1 MNILIADDHQLIR
14 EGLRYSLERHFDD
27 LEIYEAKNGGEVI
40 EMVSNQQRSM
50 DLILL
55 DLYMPG
61 VQGFSLLSTLCN
73 GYTETPV
80 LVLSASSEPELMHK
94 ALDHG
99 ASGFLT
105 KDTDNDIIIQAIHL
119 VLAGG
124 VYLPPAI
131 INRPIDPEDV
141 PETAKPN
148 VGRDEGSSRTLRIR
162 KAITRRQRQVLTQL
176 SIGKSTRDISAS
188 LHLSES
194 TIKGHIAALF
204 KLLGATNRIQAV
216 IEAQKLGILF

>member
-27 LEIYEAKNGGEVI
+27 LKIFEAKDGSEVI
-40 EMVSNQQRSM
+40 DVVASHQRSM
-50 DLILL
+50 NLVLL

-61 VQGFSLLSTLCN
+61 VQGFSLLSTLCDS
-73 GYTETPV
+73 YPEIPV
-80 LVLSASSEPELMHK
+80 LLVSATNDPDLMHK
-94 ALDHG
+94 ALDCG

-105 KDTDNDIIIQAIHL
+105 KNTDNDIIIQAIRL

-124 VYLPPAI
+124 VYLPPSI
-131 INRPIDPEDV
+131 INRS
-141 PETAKPN
+141 
-148 VGRDEGSSRTLRIR
+148 GDEGKASDTTARIR
-162 KAITRRQRQVLTQL
+162 KQITRRQWQVLVQL
-176 SIGKSTRDISAS
+176 RSGKSNRDISAS

-194 TIKGHIAALF
+194 TIKGHIAAIF

>member
-27 LEIYEAKNGGEVI
+27 LKIFEAKDGSEVI
-40 EMVSNQQRSM
+40 DVVASHQRSM
-50 DLILL
+50 NLILL

-61 VQGFSLLSTLCN
+61 VQGFSLLSTLCDS
-73 GYTETPV
+73 YPEIPV
-80 LVLSASSEPELMHK
+80 LIVSATNDPGLMHT
-94 ALDHG
+94 ALDCG

-105 KDTDNDIIIQAIHL
+105 KDTDNNIIIQAIRL

-124 VYLPPAI
+124 VYLPPSI
-131 INRPIDPEDV
+131 IDGPSDEEKGANTGARSAV
-141 PETAKPN
+141 P
-148 VGRDEGSSRTLRIR
+148 DDGSSRTLRIR
-162 KAITRRQRQVLTQL
+162 KQITRRQRQVLAQL
-176 SIGKSTRDISAS
+176 RIGKSNRDISAS

-194 TIKGHIAALF
+194 TIKGHIAAIF

-216 IEAQKLGILF
+216 IEAQKLGIVF